1 MCNPH
6 HRLEALK
13 DLVIQI
19 KSERQQGIE
28 YSGMGTEY
36 ESMIDELLEGG
47 YSWQELKH
55 LTNKTYNDPAN
66 PFLA

>member
-6 HRLEALK
+6 HRLETLK
-13 DLVIQI
+13 ELVIQT
-19 KSERQQGIE
+19 KAERTQRIE

-36 ESMIDELLEGG
+36 DNMIDELIAEG

-55 LTNKTYNDPAN
+55 LTSKTYNDPAN

>member
-19 KSERQQGIE
+19 KSERTQRIE

-36 ESMIDELLEGG
+36 DNMIDELIAEG

-55 LTNKTYNDPAN
+55 LTSKTYNDPAN